1 MAAIRPHI
9 SAYGNIMSYVA
20 RDPNGYIT
28 AVYKDA
34 TDGTTEQLPLTNP
47 EVRQFLSQCDST
59 DSLATALGESDLAMV
74 RVTEDLIDIL
84 VNKGVFLFL
93 ELPQE
98 VREKYTARG
107 ALRGRLTEL
116 LGLIDD
122 DVGI

>member
-1 MAAIRPHI
+1 
-9 SAYGNIMSYVA
+9 MSYVA
-20 RDPNGYIT
+20 RDPKGHIT

-34 TDGTTEQLPLTNP
+34 AEGATEQLPLTNP

-84 VNKGVFLFL
+84 ISKGVFLFL

-98 VREKYTARG
+98 VREKYTARA

-116 LGLIDD
+116 VGLIDD
-122 DVGI
+122 DEGV

>member
-1 MAAIRPHI
+1 
-9 SAYGNIMSYVA
+9 MSYVA

-28 AVYKDA
+28 AIYSSPTEGA
-34 TDGTTEQLPLTNP
+34 TEQLPLTNP
-47 EVRQFLSQCDST
+47 EVRQFLSQCDSR
-59 DSLATALGESDLAMV
+59 DSLATALGESDLGMV

-84 VNKGVFLFL
+84 VSKGVFLFL

-98 VREKYTARG
+98 VRERYTARG

-116 LGLIDD
+116 VGLIDD